1 MLSKC
6 LSLSQMASGHLQKYG
21 EVFLCRWKVGSF
33 VGYLMDKVVKLS
45 FMEHTGQKNCC
56 YQRYKIL
63 LPWVPGGEAG
73 EVGGA
78 RVTRQQPAVFSFHG
92 KRLNRRWLVK
102 FEQRTGK

>member
-6 LSLSQMASGHLQKYG
+6 FSLSQMTSGHLQKYR
-21 EVFLCRWKVGSF
+21 EVFYVAGRSALCRLSDVQSCKVELYGTHRA
-33 VGYLMDKVVKLS
+33 
-45 FMEHTGQKNCC
+45 ENCC

>member
-1 MLSKC
+1 MP
-6 LSLSQMASGHLQKYG
+6 LSQSDGKRTLTEVERGFFLMLLEGRLFCRLSDVQSCKVELYG
-21 EVFLCRWKVGSF
+21 THRAE
-33 VGYLMDKVVKLS
+33 
-45 FMEHTGQKNCC
+45 NCC

-78 RVTRQQPAVFSFHG
+78 RATRQQPAVCSFHR